1 MPEIFTIKAS
11 DLVLKVSE
19 NIDPARFDISKYEA
33 FLDALCGAGQFVLLL
48 RRNQSVCLR
57 AL

>member
-33 FLDALCGAGQFVLLL
+33 FLDTLCGTREFQ
-48 RRNQSVCLR
+48 RE
-57 AL
+57 